1 MEAGRSGT
9 QGHSLLN
16 SEFQAILGY
25 MRLLSQKA
33 KQNKKCGPERWL
45 SC

>member
-1 MEAGRSGT
+1 MEAGWLGI

-33 KQNKKCGPERWL
+33 KQKKYGPERWL
-45 SC
+45 SG